1 VKILVAGTGGVGGY
15 YGARLLAAGHD
26 VWFLARGDNVAAL
39 RSGGLTV
46 LSTHGD
52 LRFDRVNAV
61 EDGTESGP
69 VDAVLFCVK
78 TYDNQTAA
86 DTMAGAVAP
95 GTVVCSLQNGVENE
109 GFLAARFPRAT
120 VLGGVTRLESWLDTP
135 GVIIQRGTLA
145 DIVVGAFRDR
155 DEPAAL
161 SLVEAFGGTPVPAS
175 VSSDIVADLWTKLLV
190 IAGMGGVTAYCR
202 CSIGDV
208 REDPRLVSLLLRAME
223 EVGAVAA
230 ARGISV
236 AQGLPEVVLASVKTA
251 LDPQAKSSMCRDVE
265 RGRPLEVE
273 AINGAVTRFGAE
285 AGVATPANAEIL
297 GRLLPLHRA
306 ALAAR
311 GAAGRRA

>member
-52 LRFDRVNAV
+52 LRFDRVNAIQ
-61 EDGTESGP
+61 DGTESGP

-78 TYDNQTAA
+78 TYDNETAA
-86 DTMAGAVAP
+86 DTVAGAIAP

-109 GFLAARFPRAT
+109 AFLATRFPRGT
-120 VLGGVTRLESWLDTP
+120 VLGGVTRLESWLDAP

-155 DEPAAL
+155 DQPAAL
-161 SLVEAFGGTPVPAS
+161 ALVEAFQDTPVPAS
-175 VSSDIVADLWTKLLV
+175 VSPDIVADLWTKLLV
-190 IAGMGGVTAYCR
+190 ISGIGGVTAYCR
-202 CSIGDV
+202 CSIGEV
-208 REDPRLVSLLLRAME
+208 REDPKLVSLLLRAME
-223 EVGAVAA
+223 EVGTVAA
-230 ARGISV
+230 ARGISI
-236 AQGLPEVVLASVKTA
+236 AQGLPEVVLASVKNA

-273 AINGAVTRFGAE
+273 AINGAVTRFGVE
-285 AGVATPANAEIL
+285 ARVATPANVEIL

-306 ALAAR
+306 AMHAR

>member
-1 VKILVAGTGGVGGY
+1 
-15 YGARLLAAGHD
+15 
-26 VWFLARGDNVAAL
+26 
-39 RSGGLTV
+39 V

-52 LRFDRVNAV
+52 LRFERVNATQ
-61 EDGTESGP
+61 DGTESGP

-78 TYDNQTAA
+78 TYDNETAA
-86 DTMAGAVAP
+86 DAVAGAVAP

-109 GFLAARFPRAT
+109 AFLATRFPRAT
-120 VLGGVTRLESWLDTP
+120 VLGGVTRLESWLDAP

-145 DIVVGAFRDR
+145 DIMVGAFRDR
-155 DEPAAL
+155 DEPAAR
-161 SLVEAFGGTPVPAS
+161 SLVNAFQDTPVPAS
-175 VSSDIVADLWTKLLV
+175 VSRDIVADLWTKLLV

-202 CSIGDV
+202 CSIGEV
-208 REDPRLVSLLLRAME
+208 REEPKLVSLLLRAME

-230 ARGISV
+230 AKGISI
-236 AQGLPEVVLASVKTA
+236 APGLPEVILASVKSA

-273 AINGAVTRFGAE
+273 AINGAVARFGAE

-306 ALAAR
+306 AMQAR
-311 GAAGRRA
+311 GAVGPRA

>member
-1 VKILVAGTGGVGGY
+1 VKILVVGTGGVGGY
-15 YGARLLAAGHD
+15 YGARLLSAGHD

-39 RSGGLTV
+39 RSRGLAV

-78 TYDNQTAA
+78 TYDNETAA

-95 GTVVCSLQNGVENE
+95 GAVICSLQNGVENE
-109 GFLAARFPRAT
+109 TFLAARFPRAT
-120 VLGGVTRLESWLDTP
+120 VLGGVTRLESWLDAP
-135 GVIIQRGTLA
+135 GVVIQRGALA

-155 DEPAAL
+155 DEQAARA
-161 SLVEAFGGTPVPAS
+161 LVEAFQGTPVPAV
-175 VSSDIVADLWTKLLV
+175 VSPDIVADLWTKLLI

-202 CSIGDV
+202 CSIGEV
-208 REDPRLVSLLLRAME
+208 REDPRLVSLLSRAME

-236 AQGLPEVVLASVKTA
+236 AHGLPKAVLASVNST

-273 AINGAVTRFGAE
+273 AINGAVARFGAE

-306 ALAAR
+306 AMDAR
-311 GAAGRRA
+311 RAAGRRA